1 MDPRRVDSERG
12 AAGQPAGDWLFKKQ
26 GQVFG
31 PVSGAALVG
40 LLYKGEIDGATPVSP
55 EDGSWKPIGQ
65 VAGFL
70 VHVKKAEAQ
79 LRVEAEVT
87 GSRLLRQRRHR
98 RRVALAAILVV
109 TGLGL
114 GSYGA
119 FWLATEKPWQRRS
132 ALLEDFG
139 GGIAIASP
147 ARIGGARRD
156 ADEEVEVPAQ
166 APGAAP
172 RRPAGGAAASRSV
185 SGSATGGDL
194 VVARYDASDI
204 QAVVA
209 REQRTLAP
217 CFRAEAQR
225 SPGFAG
231 EVPVEFAI
239 GNDGRVAQLWIDAPG
254 LKRGELHDCVL
265 RTLRTWAFKPF
276 PGSRPTVSLTFRVA
290 AR

>member
-1 MDPRRVDSERG
+1 MDPERVDSKRG
-12 AAGQPAGDWLFKKQ
+12 GAGQPAGDWLFKKQ

-55 EDGSWKPIGQ
+55 EDGSWRPIGQ

-87 GSRLLRQRRHR
+87 GSRLLRRRRHR
-98 RRVALAAILVV
+98 QRVAVVVVLAAA
-109 TGLGL
+109 GLGL

-119 FWLATEKPWQRRS
+119 FWLATEKPWQKRS

-156 ADEEVEVPAQ
+156 ADEEVELPTQGPAQ
-166 APGAAP
+166 ASRRLASAP
-172 RRPAGGAAASRSV
+172 ASRPV
-185 SGSATGGDL
+185 TGSATGGDL
-194 VVARYDASDI
+194 VVARYDAADI

-209 REQRTLAP
+209 REQRTLAA
-217 CFRAEAQR
+217 CFRAEARR
-225 SPGFAG
+225 SPAFSG

-239 GNDGRVAQLWIDAPG
+239 GNDGRVAQLWIDEPS
-254 LKRGELHDCVL
+254 LKVGELHGCLL
-265 RTLRTWAFKPF
+265 RTLKTWSFRPF
-276 PGSRPTVSLTFRVA
+276 PGSRPTVSLTFRIA
-290 AR
+290 SR

>member
-1 MDPRRVDSERG
+1 MDPERADSQRA
-12 AAGQPAGDWLFKKQ
+12 AAGQPAGDWLFKKK

-31 PVSGAALVG
+31 PLSGAELVR
-40 LLYKGEIDGATPVSP
+40 LLYKGEVDGSTPVSP
-55 EDGSWKPIGQ
+55 EDGSWRPLGQ
-65 VAGFL
+65 VGAFL

-87 GSRLLRQRRHR
+87 GSRLLRQRRPR
-98 RRVALAAILVV
+98 RRIAMAVVLVAA
-109 TGLGL
+109 GLGL

-119 FWLATEKPWQRRS
+119 WWLATEKPWQRRS

-147 ARIGGARRD
+147 ARIGGVRRD
-156 ADEEVEVPAQ
+156 AEEEVEVPAQ
-166 APGAAP
+166 GTGP
-172 RRPAGGAAASRSV
+172 ASRRQAVASTGRPV
-185 SGSATGGDL
+185 SGTASGGDL
-194 VVARYDASDI
+194 VVARYDAADI

-225 SPGFAG
+225 SPGFSG

-239 GNDGRVAQLWIDAPG
+239 GNDGRVAQLWIDQPAF
-254 LKRGELHDCVL
+254 KRGELHDCLL
-265 RTLRTWAFKPF
+265 RTLRTWSFKPF

-290 AR
+290 SR

>member
-1 MDPRRVDSERG
+1 MDPQRVDSQRG
-12 AAGQPAGDWLFKKQ
+12 AAGQSAGDWLFKKQ

-31 PVSGAALVG
+31 PVSGAALVA
-40 LLYKGEIDGATPVSP
+40 LLYKGEIDGTTPVSL
-55 EDGSWKPIGQ
+55 EDGSWRPIGQ

-87 GSRLLRQRRHR
+87 GSRLLRRRRHR
-98 RRVALAAILVV
+98 QRVAVAVVLTAA
-109 TGLGL
+109 GLGL

-147 ARIGGARRD
+147 ARIGATRRA
-156 ADEEVEVPAQ
+156 ADEEVELPAQ
-166 APGAAP
+166 GPGQVP
-172 RRPAGGAAASRSV
+172 RRPAAAPASRPV

-194 VVARYDASDI
+194 VVARYDPADI

-239 GNDGRVAQLWIDAPG
+239 GNEGRVAQLWIDQPS
-254 LKRGELHDCVL
+254 LKHGELHDCLL
-265 RTLRTWAFKPF
+265 RTLRTWSFRPF
-276 PGSRPTVSLTFRVA
+276 PGSRPTVSLTFRIA
-290 AR
+290 SR

>member
-1 MDPRRVDSERG
+1 MDPERANSERA
-12 AAGQPAGDWLFKKQ
+12 AAGQPGGDWLFKKK

-65 VAGFL
+65 VGAFL

-79 LRVEAEVT
+79 LRVEAEAT

-98 RRVALAAILVV
+98 RRVVLAVFLVV

-147 ARIGGARRD
+147 ARIGGSRRV
-156 ADEEVEVPAQ
+156 ADEEVELPSQ
-166 APGAAP
+166 GAGPVA
-172 RRPAGGAAASRSV
+172 RRPAPAGRPV
-185 SGSATGGDL
+185 SGSASGGDL
-194 VVARYDASDI
+194 IVARYDAADI

-209 REQRTLAP
+209 RQQRTLAP

-225 SPGFAG
+225 SPGFSG
-231 EVPVEFAI
+231 EVPVEFAV
-239 GNDGRVAQLWIDAPG
+239 GNDGRVAQLWIDQPS
-254 LKRGELHDCVL
+254 LKRGELHDCLL
-265 RTLRTWAFKPF
+265 RALKTWSFKPF

>member
-1 MDPRRVDSERG
+1 MDPQRVDSKRG
-12 AAGQPAGDWLFKKQ
+12 TGQPAGDWLFKKQ

-40 LLYKGEIDGATPVSP
+40 LLYKGEIDAATPVSP
-55 EDGSWKPIGQ
+55 EDGSWAPIGQ

-98 RRVALAAILVV
+98 RRVALVVVLVAA
-109 TGLGL
+109 GLGL

-147 ARIGGARRD
+147 ARIGGTRRV
-156 ADEEVEVPAQ
+156 ADEEVELPAQ
-166 APGAAP
+166 GPGQVGRRQAAAP
-172 RRPAGGAAASRSV
+172 PRAV

-194 VVARYDASDI
+194 VVARYDAADI

-209 REQRTLAP
+209 REQRTLAT

-239 GNDGRVAQLWIDAPG
+239 GNDGRVAQLWIDQPS
-254 LKRGELHDCVL
+254 LKRGELHDCLL
-265 RTLRTWAFKPF
+265 RTLRTWSFKPF
-276 PGSRPTVSLTFRVA
+276 PGSRPTVSLTFRIA
-290 AR
+290 SR